1 MMSNNV
7 RHDGARRGSDYV
19 DILGDAI
26 RENPVS
32 AALIGMGVIW
42 LFMGGHKTS
51 LLGGGGR
58 TSIFQAVGE
67 NAQQAGSAVG
77 RAAGLVGAAI
87 SSGVD
92 AVTDTAAEAGRMV
105 RDVASVSAGSA
116 AEKMSSA
123 YDVAGDLAVEATNK
137 FSSGAREA
145 TQVAKSSGAKLGG
158 ALQQNLTD
166 LLERQPL
173 FLGAIGLAIGAGIAS
188 SFPAT
193 EVEQQVMGSV
203 SAGLQEKISE
213 AGGLVKDMA
222 TAALEEASHQG
233 RTSPPH

>member
-1 MMSNNV
+1 MMSNKMS
-7 RHDGARRGSDYV
+7 HAGAGRDSDYV
-19 DILGDAI
+19 DILGNAV

-32 AALIGMGVIW
+32 AALIGMGVLW

-58 TSIFQAVGE
+58 SSIFQAIGQ
-67 NAQQAGSAVG
+67 NAQEAGSAVG
-77 RAAGLVGAAI
+77 RAAGHVGAAI

-92 AVTDTAAEAGRMV
+92 ALTDTAAAAGRQV
-105 RDVASVSAGSA
+105 RDMASDSAGSA
-116 AEKMSSA
+116 TEKVSSA
-123 YDVAGDLAVEATNK
+123 YDAAGDLAVKATNK

-222 TAALEEASHQG
+222 TAALEEVSNQG
-233 RTSPPH
+233 RTSAPH